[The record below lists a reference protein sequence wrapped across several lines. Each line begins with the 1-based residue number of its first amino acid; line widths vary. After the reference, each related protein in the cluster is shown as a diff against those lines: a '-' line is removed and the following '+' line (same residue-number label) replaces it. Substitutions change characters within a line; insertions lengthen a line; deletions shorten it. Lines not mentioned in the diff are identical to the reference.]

1 MLWGLYLNLNLQWGE
16 IRGFNGL
23 PCWLRNMTEAT
34 QHTGD
39 PDSKKSACK
48 AGDLGSIPESERC
61 HGEGHGNPPQYSC
74 WIIPCTEKPGRL
86 QYMGL
91 KELDTTK

>member
-1 MLWGLYLNLNLQWGE
+1 MLWGLYLNLHLQWGE

-34 QHTGD
+34 QYTGD
-39 PDSKKSACK
+39 PDGKKPACK

-74 WIIPCTEKPGRL
+74 
-86 QYMGL
+86 
-91 KELDTTK
+91 LDNSMYREAWQARVHGIAKNWT